1 MLKNK
6 TVVVTG
12 AARGIGFAIAKE
24 FAAEGANIVLNYRSQ
39 LEEDAI
45 KEIEAYGVKCFSV
58 KADVSDFNQ
67 AEALVKVA
75 KEQFGTIDVVVN
87 SAGITKDNL
96 LIRMSEDDFD
106 KVIATNLKGVFN
118 MTKHVANVMIK
129 QRFGTIINIS
139 SVSGVIGNSG
149 QANYAASK
157 AGVIGLTKTTAKEL
171 AVRGITCNAIAPGFI
186 VTDMTETLNDEIKE
200 KMKSAIPLNRFG
212 ESVEIGEAAVFL
224 AKSKYITGQV
234 LNVDG
239 GMVM

>member
-39 LEEDAI
+39 LEEEAI
-45 KEIEAYGVKCFSV
+45 KEIEAYGVQCFSV

-67 AEALVKVA
+67 AEALVKAA

-96 LIRMSEDDFD
+96 IIRMSEDDFD

-139 SVSGVIGNSG
+139 SVSGVIGNAG

-157 AGVIGLTKTTAKEL
+157 AGVIGLTKTTAREL
-171 AVRGITCNAIAPGFI
+171 AIRGITCNAIAPGFI
-186 VTDMTETLNDEIKE
+186 VTDMTETLKDEIKE

-212 ESVEIGEAAVFL
+212 ESAEIGEAAVFL